1 MRPQSNFPDPNVLG
15 ILRNLGKS
23 LTESIGAAGRAFSDS
38 SFGAGN
44 QGTAKE
50 RLKRKKLSPELAEER
65 AKQSRRIQLQIMA
78 REKRYIEI
86 AEAAANATEEAE
98 INLAVLGLYDPDEGE
113 ATPEQVHLM
122 ERLAYSYSKAAC
134 KCLFRLFYFVD
145 EERARDIFNARM
157 KEQHW
162 QYMVKNG
169 ICSAYDVV
177 LFSSRLD
184 LKFETNYAEQHF
196 MSIWQ
201 ALNGREVEQYV
212 LLGEMLGDTEPLGTR
227 YVHDE
232 TLVSPAVK
240 RRAVSLALNLPPDQM
255 ERLLVY
261 SSEESDDS
269 VALAATQILIQ
280 YWSTPQGATPP
291 KLEPFSMLNLN
302 MNFHLSHMAA
312 SFSWKD
318 TMPAGESYGAAQVE
332 TTESLYEELG
342 RLGDELTAATQK
354 MDQSAIYRLKR
365 EFEIVQMRIKKLSDR
380 RLNSLQGLINGIC
393 ATIDI
398 PNAVVL
404 PSQSEHF
411 LAAYSLG
418 RGTIKVGGKLLLSD
432 KPLSEE
438 LMSTLLHE
446 LLHMEQDALVIRH
459 ICDQL
464 GVIFGQ
470 HSKKLKDLMSRYADS
485 IGYAPDPVFLLAILR
500 MRDDRP
506 LSPDQTRR
514 AARLLQGNYDTSDFN
529 ERGKVLEG
537 RIDRMEA
544 AQSDLEEGKHDAYLL
559 SCLQDERGL
568 RQLFENGHLPDV
580 VLEELD
586 FCKEEVSRIITEIGQ
601 TLTDE
606 QKGKLNFH
614 RRDSVDLALT
624 LMNKGLFEPFE
635 EVTLRIKH
643 LLHQVISEERR
654 NLRRKLVEI
663 RRAGYHEDEAYYI
676 TDRTQV
682 IVKALRK
689 GWYRMQ

>member
-1 MRPQSNFPDPNVLG
+1 MRPQSNFPEPNVLG
-15 ILRNLGKS
+15 ILRTIGRS
-23 LTESIGAAGRAFSDS
+23 LSDSIGAAGKAIADNG
-38 SFGAGN
+38 FGAGS
-44 QGTAKE
+44 QGATKD
-50 RLKRKKLSPELAEER
+50 RLKRKKMSPELAEER

-78 REKRYIEI
+78 REARYLEI
-86 AEAAANATEEAE
+86 AEIAANATEEAE
-98 INLAVLGLYDPDEGE
+98 INLAVLGLFDPDQGE
-113 ATPEQVHLM
+113 ATPEQIHLM
-122 ERLAYSYSKAAC
+122 ERLAFSYSKAAC
-134 KCLFRLFYFVD
+134 KCLFRMFYFID
-145 EERARDIFNARM
+145 EERARDIFYARM
-157 KEQHW
+157 NEQHW

-169 ICSAYDVV
+169 VASAYDVV

-184 LKFETNYAEQHF
+184 LKFGTEFAEPHF
-196 MSIWQ
+196 MNIWQ
-201 ALNGREVEQYV
+201 ALAGREVEQFV
-212 LLGEMLGDTEPLGTR
+212 LLGEMLGDTEPLGVR
-227 YVHDE
+227 YDHDE
-232 TLVSPAVK
+232 TMVSPAVK
-240 RRAVSLALNLPPDQM
+240 RKAVNLALQLPPDQM

-261 SSEESDDS
+261 ASQESDDTVS
-269 VALAATQILIQ
+269 LIATQILMQ
-280 YWSTPQGATPP
+280 YWSTAQGARPP
-291 KLEPFSMLNLN
+291 KLEPFSLLNLN

-318 TMPAGESYGAAQVE
+318 TTPAAAEYGAAGESAEFY
-332 TTESLYEELG
+332 YDELG
-342 RLGDELTAATQK
+342 RLGEELSVATQR
-354 MDQSAIYRLKR
+354 MDQSAIYQLKR
-365 EFEIVQMRIKKLSDR
+365 EFELMQMKIKKLSER
-380 RLNSLQGLINGIC
+380 RLNSLQSLINGIC
-393 ATIDI
+393 ASMDI

-404 PSQSEHF
+404 PSESEHF

-418 RGTIKVGGKLLLSD
+418 RGKVKVGGKLLLSD

-506 LSPDQTRR
+506 LSAEQSRR
-514 AARLLQGNYDTSDFN
+514 AARLLQANYDTTDFN
-529 ERGKVLEG
+529 EQGRVLEG
-537 RIDRMEA
+537 RIDKMEK
-544 AQSDLEEGKHDAYLL
+544 AQADLEEGKHDAYLL

-586 FCKEEVSRIITEIGQ
+586 TCKEEVSRIMAEIAES
-601 TLTDE
+601 LTDE

-624 LMNKGLFEPFE
+624 LINRGLSEPFE
-635 EVTLRIKH
+635 AVTLRIKY
-643 LLHQVISEERR
+643 LLHQVITEERR
-654 NLRRKLVEI
+654 NLRRKLVEV

-689 GWYRMQ
+689 GWYRLQ